1 MNKPLSEKEKL
12 LTMLTEIYDQLEEL
26 GSVLE
31 ASFSDLRISLNRNEQ
46 EKLTVPVQK
55 LSDIEDKIANVIQYE
70 EISDS
75 DLNQVSKPLKL
86 ELGLSLQLK

>member
-26 GSVLE
+26 ESVLE
-31 ASFSDLRISLNRNEQ
+31 ASFSDLRMSLKRDEQ
-46 EKLTVPVQK
+46 EKFIVPVQK
-55 LSDIEDKIANVIQYE
+55 LSEIENKIANDNHYE
-70 EISDS
+70 GISDS
-75 DLNQVSKPLKL
+75 NLKPLKL

>member
-1 MNKPLSEKEKL
+1 
-12 LTMLTEIYDQLEEL
+12 MLTEIYDQLEEL

-31 ASFSDLRISLNRNEQ
+31 ASFSDLRISMNKDEQ

-55 LSDIEDKIANVIQYE
+55 LSDMENKIANIIQYE
-70 EISDS
+70 ESSDS
-75 DLNQVSKPLKL
+75 NLNQVPKPLKL

>member
-31 ASFSDLRISLNRNEQ
+31 ASFSDLRINLNRHEQ

-55 LSDIEDKIANVIQYE
+55 LSEIENKIANVIEYE

-75 DLNQVSKPLKL
+75 DLNQVPKPLKL